1 MRKII
6 CLLLIATALF
16 QVYSQKI
23 VLNDEKASQF
33 VQAMINNSD
42 SIEIFILPEELA
54 ISKRLG
60 ITYET
65 VKHKFLISYEM
76 PQQITEG
83 ILNGEIKYS
92 FNIKKVDSEYSILNF
107 EITDKRYTT
116 KYYFKNGF
124 LISPPYYYYKDWQK
138 NESEYFI
145 FYVSEPEHFN
155 QYAIMQLEN
164 FVKNMFTILNFTDE
178 EKELLKKEKL
188 IYILCKDEDE
198 IEKLTGYKARGL
210 SNLAYDYIITTYNCH
225 YHELLHILMNFKLR
239 KLPLY
244 THPLL
249 QEGFAVA
256 FGGRGGYEPGI
267 MMNLG
272 KFLELS
278 EFLKV
283 NNLLTANEYKTYD
296 VSMSYP
302 LSGLYNLFLINEI
315 GIDEYYKL
323 YIEYSSINTS
333 GLVIDNNDLPSDL
346 KWNDFVNNYSNEE
359 EIKIDFE
366 NEGFHTLIMDS
377 TYNLKMNDSFY
388 LFETKENIL
397 ISTYDG
403 SKIYLSKIFNEAY
416 PDKKYNG
423 EKYLIKVTASEVAV
437 YNLYNNNL
445 IANYVS
451 GFSTEMKSVPNI
463 NGYYKFL
470 INRAI
475 FDEQSNEWQIKTGI
489 KND

>member
-1 MRKII
+1 MSKII
-6 CLLLIATALF
+6 CLLLIATGSF
-16 QVYSQKI
+16 QLYSQKI
-23 VLNDEKASQF
+23 VLNNDRASQF
-33 VQAMINNSD
+33 IQAIINNSD
-42 SIEIFILPEELA
+42 SLETFILPEELA

-83 ILNGEIKYS
+83 ILNEEIKYS
-92 FNIKKVDSEYSILNF
+92 FNIKEVDSEYSILNF
-107 EITDKRYTT
+107 EITDKSYRT

-124 LISPPYYYYKDWQK
+124 LISPPYFYYKDWQK
-138 NESEYFI
+138 IESDYFI
-145 FYVSEPEHFN
+145 FYVSEPEYFN
-155 QYAIMQLEN
+155 QYSIKQLEN
-164 FVKNMFTILNFTDE
+164 FAKNIFTILNFTDE

-210 SNLAYDYIITTYNCH
+210 GNLAYDYVITTYNCH

-267 MMNLG
+267 LMNLG
-272 KFLELS
+272 KFLEQS
-278 EFLKV
+278 DFLKV
-283 NNLLTANEYKTYD
+283 TDLLSANEYKTYD

-323 YIEYSSINTS
+323 YIEYSSNNTS
-333 GLVIDNNDLPSDL
+333 GLVMNNNNLPSDL
-346 KWNDFVNNYSNEE
+346 KWNNFVNNYSNEE

-366 NEGFHTLIMDS
+366 NEGFHTLNMDS

-388 LFETKENIL
+388 LFETKENVL
-397 ISTYDG
+397 ISTYDT

-416 PDKKYNG
+416 PDKKYSG

-437 YNLYNNNL
+437 YNLYTNNL